1 MMLIL
6 EPGLASS
13 HKSGMEGSFDGVR
26 LLVVEDE
33 VDLANAVARGLR
45 RSRYA
50 VDVAHTLQ
58 DALLRLVSAGYDLVI
73 LDWNMPD
80 GKGVDLCHRLVD
92 GSIPTFEDRPRVLM
106 LTARDAVEDRVKGLD
121 SGADDY
127 LVKPFAFA
135 ELQARVR
142 AILRRDEDTSPM
154 LVVGDLKLDTTR
166 FEVFRGDRPIRLT
179 AKEFSLLEY
188 LMTRAGQV
196 LSQETLL
203 EHVWDEA
210 ADPFTNTVRMTLS
223 NLRKKVGE
231 PPVIHTV
238 PGRGYVL
245 GADSHSKPAQ

>member
-1 MMLIL
+1 M
-6 EPGLASS
+6 
-13 HKSGMEGSFDGVR
+13 R

-50 VDVAHTLQ
+50 VDVAYTLE

-80 GKGVDLCHRLVD
+80 GKGVDLCRRLVD

-121 SGADDY
+121 AGADDY

-142 AILRRDEDTSPM
+142 AILRRDEDTRPVV
-154 LVVGDLKLDTTR
+154 VVGDLKLDTTR
-166 FEVFRGDRPIRLT
+166 FEVFRREHPVRLT

-188 LMTRAGQV
+188 LMTKAGQV

-223 NLRKKVGE
+223 NLRKKLGD

-245 GADSHSKPAQ
+245 GADSHSTPAS

>member
-1 MMLIL
+1 M
-6 EPGLASS
+6 
-13 HKSGMEGSFDGVR
+13 R

-45 RSRYA
+45 QSRYA
-50 VDVAHTLQ
+50 VDVAHTLEE
-58 DALLRLVSAGYDLVI
+58 ALVKLVSAGYDLVI

-80 GKGVDLCHRLVD
+80 GTGVDFCRRLVN
-92 GSIPTFEDRPRVLM
+92 GSFSTFEEKPRVLM
-106 LTARDAVEDRVKGLD
+106 LTAKDAVEDRVRGLD
-121 SGADDY
+121 AGADDY

-142 AILRRDEDTSPM
+142 AVLRRDEDTSP
-154 LVVGDLKLDTTR
+154 LLRVGDLQLDTTR
-166 FEVFRGDRPIRLT
+166 FEVFRAERPIRLT

-210 ADPFTNTVRMTLS
+210 ADPFTNTVRMTIS
-223 NLRKKVGE
+223 NLRRKLGE
-231 PPVIHTV
+231 PAVIATV

-245 GADSHSKPAQ
+245 GANPAERLDQ

>member
-1 MMLIL
+1 M
-6 EPGLASS
+6 
-13 HKSGMEGSFDGVR
+13 R

-50 VDVAHTLQ
+50 VDVAHTLE
-58 DALLRLVSAGYDLVI
+58 DAFLRLVSAGYDLVI

-80 GKGVDLCHRLVD
+80 GMGVDLCRRLVD

-106 LTARDAVEDRVKGLD
+106 LTARDAVEDRVRGLD

-142 AILRRDEDTSPM
+142 AILRRDEDTSPT

-166 FEVFRGDRPIRLT
+166 FEVFRGQRPIRLT

-223 NLRKKVGE
+223 NLRKKIGK
-231 PPVIHTV
+231 PSVIHTV

-245 GADSHSKPAQ
+245 GGDSPSNPVP

>member
-1 MMLIL
+1 M
-6 EPGLASS
+6 
-13 HKSGMEGSFDGVR
+13 R

-50 VDVAHTLQ
+50 VDVAHTLE
-58 DALLRLVSAGYDLVI
+58 DAFLRLVSAGYDLMI

-80 GKGVDLCHRLVD
+80 GKGVDFCRRLVA

-142 AILRRDEDTSPM
+142 AILRREEDTSPV
-154 LVVGDLKLDTTR
+154 LVAGDLKLDTAR
-166 FEVFRGDRPIRLT
+166 FEVFRGVRPVRLT

-223 NLRKKVGE
+223 NLRKKLGS

-245 GADSHSKPAQ
+245 GGDVPSRPAS

>member
-1 MMLIL
+1 M
-6 EPGLASS
+6 
-13 HKSGMEGSFDGVR
+13 R

-50 VDVAHTLQ
+50 VDVAHTLE
-58 DALLRLVSAGYDLVI
+58 DAFLRLVSAGYDLVI

-80 GKGVDLCHRLVD
+80 GKGVDFCRRLVD

-106 LTARDAVEDRVKGLD
+106 LTARDAVEDRVEGLD

-142 AILRRDEDTSPM
+142 AIIRRDEDTSPV
-154 LVVGDLKLDTTR
+154 LVVGDLKLDTAR
-166 FEVFRGDRPIRLT
+166 FEVFRGAEPVRLT

-188 LMTRAGQV
+188 LMTRAGMV

-223 NLRKKVGE
+223 NLRKKLGK

-245 GADSHSKPAQ
+245 GADSPSTTAP